1 MYSDLPEATELTVES
16 GRADLYNTLS
26 SIFSFFFSGIW
37 APSPNAYPG
46 GSPDTQH
53 PHRLTTKQADTPQLS
68 PSTLQ
73 HGSQRS
79 TSRPHQVTPMPE
91 VPVAVHWTC

>member
-26 SIFSFFFSGIW
+26 SIFSFFSGIW

-68 PSTLQ
+68 PSTL
-73 HGSQRS
+73 S
-79 TSRPHQVTPMPE
+79 TRQPEVYSSRPHQVTPMPE
-91 VPVAVHWTC
+91 VPVAVH

>member
-26 SIFSFFFSGIW
+26 STSFFCGIW
-37 APSPNAYPG
+37 APLQTL
-46 GSPDTQH
+46 TQEVVQTLKH

-68 PSTLQ
+68 PSTL
-73 HGSQRS
+73 S
-79 TSRPHQVTPMPE
+79 TRQPE
-91 VPVAVHWTC
+91 VYSLRPRSSNTNA